1 MKKILIFT
9 ALLILGAG
17 IYGLYEFNR
26 GHVSNADAISDV
38 SISANELLTAFQTG
52 EDEANAK
59 YNDKIVEVSGE
70 VRQVT
75 QTDGKTIVRLDA
87 GDSMD
92 GVTCELD
99 DQVKH
104 KRTEFATGDA
114 VTFKCTCSGFLM
126 DVVLVRC
133 VESDVRQ

>member
-1 MKKILIFT
+1 MKKLLIVT
-9 ALLILGAG
+9 AILILGAAIFG
-17 IYGLYEFNR
+17 YLQWTKPHQDIAAAKSEFT
-26 GHVSNADAISDV
+26 
-38 SISANELLTAFQTG
+38 ISANELLTAFQTG
-52 EDEANAK
+52 EAEADAK
-59 YNDKIVEVSGE
+59 YNDKVVEVSGA
-70 VRQVT
+70 VREVT

-99 DQVKH
+99 EKASH
-104 KRTEFATGDA
+104 KRTEFKTGDP

-133 VESDVRQ
+133 VEK